1 MIAGHLRSIRQIEGN
16 PRIPGGA
23 AGAKVPA
30 EETREDQMTE
40 ILSQLRDEE
49 FCLLAELEA
58 AAMEFSIPF
67 PPPIPIPIY

>member
-1 MIAGHLRSIRQIEGN
+1 MIARHGTSVLRIKRDGDE
-16 PRIPGGA
+16 GGA
-23 AGAKVPA
+23 
-30 EETREDQMTE
+30 MTE